1 MGNTPA
7 VEAKAPQKDVLDGV
21 RYFHVMG
28 CSLFADIEFA
38 KEILKAAQTAKKI
51 GAKVSFDPNIRKEL
65 IGEKETDKILE
76 NLMRLTNVFCPGR
89 KNFFVDRKRNSEE
102 AVEECFKNPELEILA
117 LKQGS
122 RGSKIYTKEKTV
134 ETGIYRI
141 QPVDATGAGDSF
153 DAAFICGLCEGKRI
167 EEAAKMAAAAGAIN
181 TAAFGPMEGK
191 ISVEAIDKMIKEE

>member
-1 MGNTPA
+1 MLTG
-7 VEAKAPQKDVLDGV
+7 
-21 RYFHVMG
+21 
-28 CSLFADIEFA
+28 
-38 KEILKAAQTAKKI
+38 
-51 GAKVSFDPNIRKEL
+51 
-65 IGEKETDKILE
+65 KET
-76 NLMRLTNVFCPGR
+76 V
-89 KNFFVDRKRNSEE
+89 EE

-167 EEAAKMAAAAGAIN
+167 EEAAKWQQQQVRLIQRRL
-181 TAAFGPMEGK
+181 
-191 ISVEAIDKMIKEE
+191 VLWKERSAWKR